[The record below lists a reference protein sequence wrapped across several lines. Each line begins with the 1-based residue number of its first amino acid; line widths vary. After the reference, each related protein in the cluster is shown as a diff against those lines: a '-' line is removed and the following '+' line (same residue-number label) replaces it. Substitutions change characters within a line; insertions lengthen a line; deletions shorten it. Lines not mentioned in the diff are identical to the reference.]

1 MEEALRAHLAE
12 NGGVRALVS
21 DRIEWA
27 ARGAAPSVALHLI
40 SAPPDTTLAGQSG
53 LVQARVQ
60 IDCWADSF
68 LKAKQIGAAVIAAL
82 PPRRVVIG
90 DVRFLACTVIDIDRG
105 RFGEPPNQLHRT
117 RLDVRVATNAS

>member
-1 MEEALRAHLAE
+1 MEEALLAHLAG
-12 NGGVRALVS
+12 NGGVRALVE

-27 ARGAAPSVALHLI
+27 ARNAVPSIALHLI

-60 IDCWADSF
+60 IDCWADTF

-82 PPRRVVIG
+82 PPRQHVAG
-90 DVRFLACTVIDIDRG
+90 SVRFLTTSILDIDRG
-105 RFGEPPNQLHRT
+105 RFGDTPNQLHRT
-117 RLDVRVATNAS
+117 RIDVRVATQGS